1 VLKGFR
7 DFLMRGNVVDLAVA
21 VVVGAAFALIVSSF
35 TNDILMP
42 IIGIIGGQ
50 PKFDYFLTIRGSEI
64 KWGNFITVVINFL
77 IVAFAVFLVVK
88 GINKMQGMRKL
99 KEGEAEEVE
108 LTELDLLT
116 EIRDLLVAQN
126 AGTSTA
132 PGAGP
137 GAPPT
142 A

>member
-1 VLKGFR
+1 MIKEFKE
-7 DFLMRGNVVDLAVA
+7 FIQRGNVVDLAVA

-116 EIRDLLVAQN
+116 EIRDLLIAQSTG
-126 AGTSTA
+126 ASTA
-132 PGAGP
+132 PGG
-137 GAPPT
+137 PPT